1 MKILIYEDG
10 KYKNLFPLS
19 MLRGVFDIKIGINS
33 IKERIEYIS
42 GNKFDTELLCRK
54 SIASYLSEIHC
65 NKINQ
70 ITKDNYLLLNGR
82 VIFSETS
89 LKYLLSKKDKNSF
102 YVFNNEIIAA
112 FISKD
117 ISMQLKSSLENSNE
131 GVISNE
137 LLTGL
142 KLDQI
147 NLEDDFEVTV
157 VNYPWD
163 IVNYILHN
171 GLSDDFNYFNIENK
185 KYLKQKDQKEKEHLI
200 NYKDIH
206 ISKTAILKSNVVLDA
221 SEGKIII
228 DENAVI
234 EPFTYIKGPAYIG
247 KNSLLKSGT
256 KIYGPCVIGENSKVS
271 GEIAESVFH
280 SYVNKQHDGFI
291 GHSYI
296 CPFVNLGADTVTSDL
311 KNNYSKI
318 KINFNKEGK
327 EINTGMQLLGSIIG
341 DHSKT
346 SINTML
352 NTGTIIGIFA
362 NIFGGGF
369 PDKVIESFAW
379 FDSGKNSDEIQPKYD
394 LDKAIE
400 TAKIV
405 MKRRNLDLSRNYE
418 DLVKIYY

>member
-1 MKILIYEDG
+1 MKILIYEDD
-10 KYKNLFPLS
+10 KFKNLFPLN
-19 MLRGVFDIKIGINS
+19 MMRGVFDIKIGINS

-42 GNKFDTELLCRK
+42 GNKFETELLCRK
-54 SIASYLSEIHC
+54 SIASYISEIHS

-70 ITKDNYLLLNGR
+70 ISKDNYLLLNGR
-82 VIFSETS
+82 VIFSESS

-102 YVFNNEIIAA
+102 YFFKNEIIAA

-117 ISMQLKSSLENSNE
+117 ISLQLKSAIDINID
-131 GVISNE
+131 GVVSNE

-142 KLDQI
+142 KLNQI
-147 NLEDDFEVTV
+147 NLNDEFDVTV
-157 VNYPWD
+157 INYPWD
-163 IVNYILHN
+163 VINYMLHN
-171 GLSDDFNYFNIENK
+171 GLSDDFNYFGIENK
-185 KYLKQKDQKEKEHLI
+185 KYLKHKDYNNFIDYKEI
-200 NYKDIH
+200 F
-206 ISKTAILKSNVVLDA
+206 ISKTAILKPNVVLDA

-234 EPFTYIKGPAYIG
+234 EPFSYIKGPAYIG
-247 KNSLLKSGT
+247 KNTLLKSGT

-280 SYVNKQHDGFI
+280 SFVNKQHDGFI

-318 KINFNKEGK
+318 KINFNKEGN
-327 EINTGMQLLGSIIG
+327 EISTGMQLLGSIIG

-369 PDKVIESFAW
+369 PDKVIDSFAW
-379 FDSGKNSDEIQPKYD
+379 FDSGKKSDEIQPKYD
-394 LDKAIE
+394 LVKAIE

-405 MKRRNLDLSRNYE
+405 MKRRNLDMSGNYE
-418 DLVKIYY
+418 DLVKIYF

>member
-1 MKILIYEDG
+1 MKILLFEDE
-10 KYKNLFPLS
+10 KFKNLFPLNL
-19 MLRGVFDIKIGINS
+19 MRGVYDIKIGVNS

-42 GNKFDTELLCRK
+42 GRKFDTELHCRK
-54 SIASYLSEIHC
+54 SILPYQSEIHS
-65 NKINQ
+65 NKLNH
-70 ITKDNYLLLNGR
+70 ITNDNYLLLNGR
-82 VIFSETS
+82 VIFSEKS
-89 LKYLLSKKDKNSF
+89 LKYLLSKKEKDSIYF
-102 YVFNNEIIAA
+102 FHDAIIAA
-112 FISKD
+112 SISKE
-117 ISMQLKSSLENSNE
+117 ISIKLKTLIDNSVD
-131 GVISNE
+131 GIMIGE
-137 LLTGL
+137 LLEGL
-142 KLDQI
+142 
-147 NLEDDFEVTV
+147 NLNRVNLPDEFDITLI
-157 VNYPWD
+157 NYPWD
-163 IVNYILHN
+163 VIKYILNN
-171 GLSDDFNYFNIENK
+171 GLSDDFNYFDFENK
-185 KYLKQKDQKEKEHLI
+185 KYLKQKDKDNFIK
-200 NYKDIH
+200 YKDIY
-206 ISKTAILKSNVVLDA
+206 ISKTAVLKPNVVLDA
-221 SEGKIII
+221 SEGKIIV

-256 KIYGPCVIGENSKVS
+256 KIYGPCVIGEYSKVA

-327 EINTGMQLLGSIIG
+327 EISTGMQLLGSIIG

-369 PDKVIESFAW
+369 PDKIIDSFAW
-379 FDSGKNSDEIQPKYD
+379 FDSGNRSDEIQPKYN
-394 LDKAIE
+394 LDKAVE

-405 MKRRNLDLSRNYE
+405 MKRRNLEMSEAYENLLKNY
-418 DLVKIYY
+418 Y